1 MVKVSEISKHMD
13 LTEVQLYIINGA
25 KVVFLRR
32 RPQPKAPRGT
42 SSNYTCT
49 VCGRHLQVCALGGY
63 ERRGGCLAWEL
74 EESFVLSCASR
85 GVCMMYRAMPGSSCD
100 ALVQHKCCF

>member
-49 VCGRHLQVCALGGY
+49 VCGRHLQVCAVCGFEREVGGNALLRSLRSPLY
-63 ERRGGCLAWEL
+63 FRALAAVL
-74 EESFVLSCASR
+74 E
-85 GVCMMYRAMPGSSCD
+85 
-100 ALVQHKCCF
+100 